1 MLTIKLVGKEP
12 TEGKTKEAPASLR
25 PGFEEAQQVIKMRRN
40 QIKTQGMSQLAEN
53 LLNTAEERKR
63 RRKEDFKDT
72 STRGASPK
80 GAGHRAA
87 GLQPEPGPEACGRRG
102 NLNMIIILTHSNSS
116 TVLQKKRVDGAR

>member
-1 MLTIKLVGKEP
+1 MVGKEP
-12 TEGKTKEAPASLR
+12 TEGKTEEAPASLR
-25 PGFEEAQQVIKMRRN
+25 PGFEEAQQVIKTRRN

-53 LLNTAEERKR
+53 LLNTAEERKKR
-63 RRKEDFKDT
+63 RRKEDLKDT

-87 GLQPEPGPEACGRRG
+87 GLQPEPGTEAFGRRG
-102 NLNMIIILTHSNSS
+102 NRNIIIILTHSNSS